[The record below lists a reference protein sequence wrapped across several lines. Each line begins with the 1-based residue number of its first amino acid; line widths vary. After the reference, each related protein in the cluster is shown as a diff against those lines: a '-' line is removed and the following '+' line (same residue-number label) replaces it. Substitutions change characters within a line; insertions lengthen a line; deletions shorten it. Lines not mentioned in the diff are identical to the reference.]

1 MAAALPLNNSSV
13 LKTPDEVSADGPG
26 IVGTADGS
34 EALLSL
40 QSSSIVGRSLGE
52 LHQFSNR
59 PAKVSVDSS
68 PESLQRSIKKA
79 GRPPKVRFS
88 AAGVAADDAPKKLV
102 KVEVQDE
109 DGNLVSSSRDAQA
122 DQSTE
127 TLKPSAKESILSD
140 DTARRVASYLQKN
153 PQAAEP
159 KLVKMSGS
167 AYPQATLVVSSRME
181 AAWYIVCQKKNIP
194 FDPKNIPTAFQ
205 EEFMKSHPSEEQ
217 EAQQESGPEPTPPPT
232 QTEVPTT
239 EDTDDGPETEPEPQ
253 LVYVG
258 RPGPKLRRLPGGYV
272 LDEDTRHNIIKGL
285 TIIGALA
292 VGFYAGKTLGWV
304 MSNTVGR
311 LFRGSAQS
319 TVGAYPGAPVPMAP
333 TLTPEMAEY
342 LGRMSAELQ
351 QSAIPAPPS

>member
-109 DGNLVSSSRDAQA
+109 DGNLVSSSKPPEPED
-122 DQSTE
+122 TP
-127 TLKPSAKESILSD
+127 KPSAKESILSD
-140 DTARRVASYLQKN
+140 DTARRVASYLQRN

-167 AYPQATLVVSSRME
+167 KPAITSKLE
-181 AAWYIVCQKKNIP
+181 AAWYIVCQKKNIT
-194 FDPKNIPTAFQ
+194 FDPKNIPAAFQ
-205 EEFMKSHPSEEQ
+205 EEFMKSHPSSEEDS
-217 EAQQESGPEPTPPPT
+217 ETQQESVTEAEPQPTAT
-232 QTEVPTT
+232 QTVVP
-239 EDTDDGPETEPEPQ
+239 EDEDDGPQ

-258 RPGPKLRRLPGGYV
+258 PKIRRLPGGYV
-272 LDEDTRHNIIKGL
+272 LDDDTRHNIIKGL

-292 VGFYAGKTLGWV
+292 VGYYSGKALGWV

-311 LFRGSAQS
+311 LFRGSGS
-319 TVGAYPGAPVPMAP
+319 TASAYPGTPGAP

-342 LGRMSAELQ
+342 LNRMSAELQ
-351 QSAIPAPPS
+351 QSAVQSISSIPAPPS